1 MSEPLLAAMGI
12 TIAYPGHDALWPELD
27 LSLHSGRRY
36 GLVGANGG
44 GKSTLLALLMGQL
57 APSRGVIQRRG
68 SMAWLRQDEAIA
80 PDACVVDALG
90 LGAKLRALRA
100 LANGDPSDELHSVIG
115 DDWKAE
121 ARATQ
126 ALLRVGLDA
135 RLLWAPLSCLSGGEL
150 TRARLAGLW
159 STSPD
164 LLLLDEP
171 TNHLDRE
178 ARALVTRMIA
188 GWRGAVLVASHD
200 RDLLGGMDEIWA
212 LSARGLEVYG
222 GGYEVFAEQ
231 QAAETAAASAALAAS
246 ESALAAA
253 KRKAQ
258 ETIDRQRQRA
268 ARGRAQ
274 APKLGIPKVGLGL
287 MKRNA
292 ERTLARVEDVH
303 GRRLEEARAART
315 EARARLGAT
324 KPLALSLPETR
335 ISPSE
340 GVLLL
345 EDFNVAVGRDGRHLW
360 SSPLDAYVRGPE
372 RIAISG
378 ANGVGKSMLLRA
390 IAGTGHAPTKGSAR
404 LLVDEVAFLDQQLA
418 QLDLN
423 ATALDDYRRRAPGL
437 TETERRIRLGR
448 LRLDE
453 AHVHRPLAT
462 LSGGERLRVVLA
474 ATLLG
479 ERPARL
485 LLLDEPSNH
494 LDLESLELLERA
506 LGAFAGA
513 MIVVSHDQ
521 AFLNALGITRNW
533 HLDGR
538 GLSEDGAEL

>member
-12 TIAYPGHDALWPELD
+12 TLAYPGHDALWPELD

-44 GKSTLLALLMGQL
+44 GKSTLLALLMGRL
-57 APSRGVIQRRG
+57 APSRGVIHRRG

-80 PDACVVDALG
+80 SEACVVDLLG

-100 LANGDPSDELHSVIG
+100 LANGDLTDDYHAVIG
-115 DDWKAE
+115 EDWDAE
-121 ARATQ
+121 ARAEH

-135 RLLWAPLSCLSGGEL
+135 RLLWAPLARLSGGEL

-164 LLLLDEP
+164 VLLLDEP

-178 ARALVTRMIA
+178 ARALVARLIA
-188 GWRGAVLVASHD
+188 EWRGAVLVASHD
-200 RDLLGGMDEIWA
+200 RELLCGMDEIWA
-212 LSARGLEVYG
+212 LSARGLKVHG
-222 GGYEVFAEQ
+222 GGYEAFAEQ
-231 QAAETAAASAALAAS
+231 QAAETAAAGAALAAS
-246 ESALAAA
+246 ESALAVAR
-253 KRKAQ
+253 RKAQ

-303 GRRLEEARAART
+303 GRRIEEARAARV

-324 KPLALSLPETR
+324 KPLALSLPETCV
-335 ISPSE
+335 SPSE
-340 GVLLL
+340 GVLMV
-345 EDFNVAVGRDGRHLW
+345 EDFNVTVSADGRPLW
-360 SSPLDAYVRGPE
+360 SKPLNAYVRGPE
-372 RIAISG
+372 RIALSG

-390 IAGTGHAPTKGSAR
+390 IASTGLAPVKGSAR

-418 QLDLN
+418 QLDMN
-423 ATALDDYRRRAPGL
+423 ATALDNYRRQAPAL

-448 LRLDE
+448 LHVDE
-453 AHVHRPLAT
+453 AHVHRPLST
-462 LSGGERLRVVLA
+462 LSGGEKLRVGLA
-474 ATLLG
+474 AALLG
-479 ERPARL
+479 DRPARL

-506 LGAFAGA
+506 LAAFAGA
-513 MIVVSHDQ
+513 MIVVSHDR
-521 AFLNALGITRNW
+521 AFLEALGITRNW
-533 HLDGR
+533 RLDER
-538 GLSEDGAEL
+538 GLVED